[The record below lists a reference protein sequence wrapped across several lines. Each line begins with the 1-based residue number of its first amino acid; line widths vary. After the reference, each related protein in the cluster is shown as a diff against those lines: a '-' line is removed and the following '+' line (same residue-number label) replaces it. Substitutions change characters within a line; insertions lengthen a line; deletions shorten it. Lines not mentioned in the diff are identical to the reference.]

1 MRTSKKS
8 CEFIRQNEQIA
19 KKSQKHDVNLQ
30 KNSTLY
36 FQIGLIGCLLFT
48 CGLFEMKF
56 ETNVPNYGDLP
67 PLVEPNYIDVPIIR
81 PVEPTFEEPVEQKKS
96 KQPQDYEVVPD
107 DTKLN
112 PILTPVDIPVIDD
125 NPPIDPDDVVVIEI
139 PDDTPV
145 LFISIQ
151 DAPIYPGCERFKNN
165 DDRKKCMSEKISK
178 LILRKFDTSIA
189 SDYGLTGRQRINVIF
204 EIDKTGQV
212 TNIESRA
219 PHPKLDEEAKRVISK
234 IPQMTPGRQH
244 DKNVGVIYTQP
255 IIFQIEN

>member
-1 MRTSKKS
+1 
-8 CEFIRQNEQIA
+8 
-19 KKSQKHDVNLQ
+19 
-30 KNSTLY
+30 
-36 FQIGLIGCLLFT
+36 
-48 CGLFEMKF
+48 
-56 ETNVPNYGDLP
+56 
-67 PLVEPNYIDVPIIR
+67 
-81 PVEPTFEEPVEQKKS
+81 
-96 KQPQDYEVVPD
+96 
-107 DTKLN
+107 
-112 PILTPVDIPVIDD
+112 
-125 NPPIDPDDVVVIEI
+125 
-139 PDDTPV
+139 
-145 LFISIQ
+145 
-151 DAPIYPGCERFKNN
+151 
-165 DDRKKCMSEKISK
+165 MSEKISK